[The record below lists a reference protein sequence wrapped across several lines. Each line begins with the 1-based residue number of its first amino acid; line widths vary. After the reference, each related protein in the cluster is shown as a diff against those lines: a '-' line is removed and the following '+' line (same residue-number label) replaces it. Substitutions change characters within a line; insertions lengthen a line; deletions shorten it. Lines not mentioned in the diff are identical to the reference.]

1 MPDEVTQLLTEIRDL
16 QRDQLAEYR
25 RLAQQSVELQQRA
38 VARQARIGR
47 VYYASLVFFAVVIVG
62 GVIYLFSLLK
72 H

>member
-38 VARQARIGR
+38 VARQARISK
-47 VYYASLVFFAVVIVG
+47 VYYASLIFGAVMIVG
-62 GVIYLFSLLK
+62 GAIFLFSVLK